1 MLTAI
6 GKTERLQLTLHTA
19 LLQRDVII
27 DLFLPPFCKAG
38 QSYPLLL
45 LNDGQDMVQLKMLDI
60 LNRMYSNAEIQ
71 YVVVAAIHAGNRL
84 QEYGTASEPDY
95 LKRGSKA
102 GVYQQF
108 IVQELLPHLQHF
120 MESPGFTS
128 RTFAGFSLGG
138 LAALDITWNYPH
150 IFQTAGVFSGSLWW
164 RKKQF
169 DPRFPDSYRI
179 IHEHIEKG
187 GYHPHQRFW
196 FQCGTED
203 EKEDRNKNGIIDS
216 IDDTL
221 DLIRILKEKGYREPF
236 EVSYYEIKGGRH
248 DVPTWA
254 SAMPYFLRW
263 TYGKALKQL

>member
-128 RTFAGFSLGG
+128 RFALV
-138 LAALDITWNYPH
+138 A
-150 IFQTAGVFSGSLWW
+150 
-164 RKKQF
+164 
-169 DPRFPDSYRI
+169 
-179 IHEHIEKG
+179 
-187 GYHPHQRFW
+187 
-196 FQCGTED
+196 
-203 EKEDRNKNGIIDS
+203 
-216 IDDTL
+216 
-221 DLIRILKEKGYREPF
+221 
-236 EVSYYEIKGGRH
+236 
-248 DVPTWA
+248 
-254 SAMPYFLRW
+254 
-263 TYGKALKQL
+263 